1 MEKIPVTIITG
12 FLGAGK
18 TTLTRHLLS
27 SCAGKRIAVVVNEFG
42 DMGVDGDLLRAC
54 GIEGCG
60 DEDIVELANGCICC
74 TVADDFLP
82 VMRKLLAREDAPE
95 HILIETS
102 GLALPKPLV
111 SAFLWPEVRTR
122 CSVDGVIAVVDADAV
137 ASGRFAAD
145 VGALEQQRLADESLD
160 HETPLEELFE
170 EQVGCADILLL
181 NKVDLLE
188 EDALESV
195 REQCASHLRPQ
206 ARMVEASQGEVD
218 ARIVLGLEVAAEEDL
233 DSRPSH
239 HDGEEEHDHD
249 DFESVVLEFGEF
261 ASVEDVLESVGR
273 LLRAQEVLRVKGF
286 VSVAGRSMRL
296 VIQAVG
302 PRVEHYF
309 GGEWGANEERAT
321 RLVVIGE
328 VGLDADLLR
337 GAFLGVPH

>member
-18 TTLTRHLLS
+18 TTLTRHLLA
-27 SCAGKRIAVVVNEFG
+27 SCSGKRMAVVVNEFG

-82 VMRKLLAREDAPE
+82 VMRRLLAREDAPE

-145 VGALEQQRLADESLD
+145 VDALDLQRSADESLN

-195 REQCASHLRPQ
+195 REQCALHLRPQ

-218 ARIVLGLEVAAEEDL
+218 TRIVLGLEIAAEEDL

-239 HDGEEEHDHD
+239 HDGEEEHNHD
-249 DFESVVLEFGEF
+249 DFENVVLEFGEF
-261 ASVEDVLESVGR
+261 ASVEDVLASVGR

-296 VIQAVG
+296 VVQAVG

-309 GGEWGANEERAT
+309 GGEWGVNEERVT

-328 VGLDADLLR
+328 VGLDVDVLR
-337 GAFLGVPH
+337 SAFLGFSS